1 MPERTMRAAMP
12 DHPRDAI
19 AALVYRYAEL
29 LDGGE
34 LDALADLFAQATL
47 RSNQRAA
54 VRRGRE
60 EALALYR
67 DTVIL
72 YDGSPCTKHVLTNLI
87 VELDGEATTAAA
99 QSHFTVLQARPE
111 LPLQAVLAGRYHDRF
126 ACHGG
131 TWHFT
136 DRLILVDLLGDL
148 RWHARRR

>member
-1 MPERTMRAAMP
+1 MRAART
-12 DHPRDAI
+12 DHHRGAI

-34 LDALADLFAQATL
+34 LDALADLFARATL
-47 RSNQRAA
+47 RSNQRDA

-67 DTVIL
+67 NTVIL
-72 YDGSPCTKHVLTNLI
+72 YDGCPCTKHVLTNLV
-87 VELDGEATTAAA
+87 VELDGEAATAAA

-111 LPLQAVLAGRYHDRF
+111 LPLQAILAGRYHDRL

-136 DRLILVDLLGDL
+136 DRLILVDLVGNL